1 MANLYKE
8 VAHLAGDG
16 NVVCVLD
23 DFFNGCKSFA
33 QVLSVFLACP
43 QQRKRQ
49 RNVDAIPTLERAENL
64 LPLEWSVCECV
75 TSECGFV
82 CVCVCERE
90 TAELS

>member
-1 MANLYKE
+1 MWF
-8 VAHLAGDG
+8 
-16 NVVCVLD
+16 VCWS
-23 DFFNGCKSFA
+23 DFLNGCTSFA

-43 QQRKRQ
+43 QQRERQ
-49 RNVDAIPTLERAENL
+49 RNVDAITTLGKAENL
-64 LPLEWSVCECV
+64 LPLEWSVCACV